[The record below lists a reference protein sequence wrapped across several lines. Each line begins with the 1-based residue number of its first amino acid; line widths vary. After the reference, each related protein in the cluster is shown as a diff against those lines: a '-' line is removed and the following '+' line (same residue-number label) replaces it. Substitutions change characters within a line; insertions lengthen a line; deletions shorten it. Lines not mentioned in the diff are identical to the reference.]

1 MQLTTSQ
8 PKDWKDL
15 QNRVAEILKECN
27 FNVEI
32 EKKAETAREKVELDI
47 FAEEKIKGRKYSIAC
62 ECKYWQANIPQ
73 NIIH

>member
-32 EKKAETAREKVELDI
+32 EKKAETAREKVELDV
-47 FAEEKIKGRKYSIAC
+47 FAEEKI
-62 ECKYWQANIPQ
+62 
-73 NIIH
+73 